1 MFNICVSLALQAF
14 NLMGEIMFNNSH
26 NLAKKIIAASCMTL
40 CAAGTFAKPKKAK
53 AVNPELAVTQLAP
66 VTRTATKPTE
76 GVYYSLFVR
85 SFADG
90 NGDGIGDFV
99 GLTKKLD
106 YLNDG
111 DDLTTDDLGIT
122 GLWLLPVFESQSYH
136 GYDVDDYYKINPEY
150 GTMAEFETFLKEAH
164 KRGISVIVDI
174 TLNHSSTYTD
184 WFKQSKDPSSPYRTW
199 YRWISDED
207 TTNEKLGYTGPYNLK
222 QKGLGGNIWQID
234 LTNTA
239 KDSKGE
245 DMYYYYAGLFGP
257 HMPDFN
263 MDEQAVREEFK
274 KVFKFW
280 MDKGVDG
287 FRFDAAGH
295 IYNSCEVKPG
305 TETITKA
312 VPFWREMNDY
322 IQSVN
327 PDAYTVAEVWDPTAV
342 RAKFMGGQIS
352 NFHFDLGTLIS
363 NIINNQEIN
372 DRKGVVEE
380 SDPETYNGFARS
392 LEADYAQYAAN
403 NPNYIDA
410 PFLTNHDQARS
421 SSALFRNNL
430 DKMKLGADMYILAEG
445 VPFIYYGEEIA
456 MKSGQDDPS
465 KRTPLIWKP
474 DGKEKLTPTWIDSPA
489 YRNASIYNKKTL
501 SVMEQEKDPNS
512 LLQHYKRVIRVKTAH
527 PALSRGRLKAVSC
540 GSPVLESWTMECDVE
555 KAFVVHNVSTKQT
568 VTVKLPEGCDMPMVY
583 TAKDGAKVEN
593 GELTIPPMCS
603 VVLAQN
609 K

>member
-1 MFNICVSLALQAF
+1 MFITKENNI
-14 NLMGEIMFNNSH
+14 
-26 NLAKKIIAASCMTL
+26 AKKVVAFSCMAL
-40 CAAGTFAKPKKAK
+40 AATSMFAKPKKAK
-53 AVNPELAVTQLAP
+53 TVNPELAVKELAP
-66 VTRTATKPTE
+66 VARTAKKPTE

-122 GLWLLPVFESQSYH
+122 GLWLLPVFESPSYH

-150 GTMAEFETFLKEAH
+150 GTMADFEKFLAEAH
-164 KRGISVIVDI
+164 KRGISVILDM
-174 TLNHSSTYTD
+174 TCNHSSTYND
-184 WFKQSKDPSSPYRTW
+184 WFKASKDPASPYRSW
-199 YRWISDED
+199 YRWVTDLDFTE
-207 TTNEKLGYTGPYNLK
+207 NGGPYNRK
-222 QKGLGGNIWQID
+222 QKGLAGNIWTID
-234 LTNTA
+234 LSNVV
-239 KDSKGE
+239 KGP
-245 DMYYYYAGLFGP
+245 DGQPLTDKNGQSVMNYYAGLFSTQ
-257 HMPDFN
+257 MPDFN
-263 MDEQAVREEFK
+263 MDEPAVREEFK

-295 IYNSCEVKPG
+295 IYNSNEVKPG

-312 VPFWREMNDY
+312 IDFWKEMNDY
-322 IQSVN
+322 ILSLN
-327 PDAYTVAEVWDPTAV
+327 PDAYTVAEVWEPTAV
-342 RAKFMGGQIS
+342 RAKYMGGQIS
-352 NFHFDLGTLIS
+352 NFHFDLGGLIA

-372 DRKGVVEE
+372 DRKGTPADT
-380 SDPETYNGFARS
+380 DPSTYNGFARS
-392 LEADYAQYAAN
+392 LEADYALYASN

-421 SSALFRNNL
+421 SSAMFRNNL

-465 KRTPLIWKP
+465 KRTPMVWKP
-474 DGKEKLTPTWIDSPA
+474 EGKEKMTPTWINLPS
-489 YRNASIYNKKTL
+489 YKNAGIYNKKTVPV
-501 SVMEQEKDPNS
+501 SEQEKDPNS

-527 PALSRGRLKAVSC
+527 PALSHGRLRALSC
-540 GSPVLESWTMECDVE
+540 GSPVLESWIMECDEE
-555 KAFVVHNVSTKQT
+555 KAFVIHNVSSKDA
-568 VTVKLPEGCDMPMVY
+568 VTVELPEEVKDLAMVY
-583 TAKDGAKVEN
+583 AAKADAKLEN
-593 GELTIPPMCS
+593 GVLTIPCMSS
-603 VVLAQN
+603 VVLAAN